1 MTEAPKLSHNE
12 EKIIEAVLNLANAL
26 EAAALDTK
34 HRISE
39 LVGVSP
45 QEAPAVKEEVFNI
58 LKFEP
63 QKGEKLGEFEVAHK
77 SSNLPDKWAHAY
89 TVLRQ
94 NNAVINSRYHG
105 PDYQFSYWLYGEDRI
120 YRQKLKQSS

>member
-12 EKIIEAVLNLANAL
+12 EKILEVVLNLANAL
-26 EAAALDTK
+26 EAAAVDTK

-58 LKFEP
+58 LKFEQ

-77 SSNLPDKWAHAY
+77 SSNLPDKWHHAY
-89 TVLRQ
+89 NILSR
-94 NNAVINSRYHG
+94 NNATIKNRYHAK
-105 PDYQFSYWLYGEDRI
+105 DYAYSYWLYGENRI
-120 YRQKLKQSS
+120 YRQKLKS

>member
-26 EAAALDTK
+26 EAAAVDTK

-58 LKFEP
+58 LKFEQ

-77 SSNLPDKWAHAY
+77 SSNLPDKWQHAY
-89 TVLRQ
+89 NILGQ
-94 NNAVINSRYHG
+94 NNATIKERFHEK
-105 PDYQFSYWLYGEDRI
+105 DYAYSYWLYGEDRI
-120 YRQKLKQSS
+120 YRQKLKR

>member
-1 MTEAPKLSHNE
+1 MTEAPKLSRNE

-26 EAAALDTK
+26 EAAAVDTK

-58 LKFEP
+58 LKFEQ
-63 QKGEKLGEFEVAHK
+63 QKGEKLGDYEVAHK
-77 SSNLPDKWAHAY
+77 SSNLSDKWQHAFNI
-89 TVLRQ
+89 LRQ
-94 NNAVINSRYHG
+94 NNATIKNRYHG
-105 PDYQFSYWLYGEDRI
+105 KDYAYSYWLYGEDRI
-120 YRQKLKQSS
+120 YRQKLKP

>member
-26 EAAALDTK
+26 EAAAVDTK

-58 LKFEP
+58 LKFEQ

-77 SSNLPDKWAHAY
+77 SSNLPDKWQHAFNI
-89 TVLRQ
+89 LSR
-94 NNAVINSRYHG
+94 NNATIKNRYHG
-105 PDYQFSYWLYGEDRI
+105 KDYAYSYWLYGEDRI
-120 YRQKLKQSS
+120 YRQKLKP